1 MAASRTERGQG
12 GAEKL
17 PAGGTRPAAG
27 IGHPVKRVEDDRL
40 VRGRGRYTDDLSI
53 LAGDAAHLF
62 LIRSPHAAARIASI
76 DVEAA
81 RQAEG
86 VLAILTAREMIAENF
101 APFPTRVKR
110 QRADGSPAFE
120 PAYLPLAQDQVR
132 HVGEGVVA
140 VIAETLNQAR
150 DAAELV
156 DIGYEALDAVADTAL
171 AAEMA
176 APRVWSELPDNICF
190 EFRAGD
196 AARAEALFAKAE
208 HVVSERIVISR
219 VGTNSLE
226 PRAALGAYDVRSS
239 RYTLHAG
246 LQSPHMIRNEIAT
259 ILRVATG
266 RVRVVAPD
274 VGGAFG
280 MKGSLHPELVLVL
293 WASRV
298 VGRPV
303 RHTAD
308 RSESFMS
315 DHQARDN
322 VSDVSLALD
331 ADGRFLA
338 LRVDTL
344 ANIGAYVA
352 SNGLHAPT
360 NNVGGLAGV
369 YLTQAFDV
377 RVRGVFSNTVPT
389 CPFRG
394 AGRPEASFLVE
405 TIIDRAAR
413 RLGLD
418 RAEIRRRN
426 MIPPSAMPYRTP
438 LVFTYDCGEFEAV
451 MDTCLNAADWRGF
464 ETRRREAARR
474 GKLRGIGIASVIEI
488 AGGPPERPFEEYAEI
503 RFDPSGDMTIVAGSH
518 SQGQGHETT
527 YHQMAAELLG
537 AASEHVH
544 VVFGD
549 TDAVAHGRGT
559 FGSRTMMAFGASFAR
574 ASERIVERARSIAG
588 HLLEAASEDLVFAGG
603 RFVVAGTD
611 RSLSLREVAAASF
624 QPRLM
629 PPGLEIGLQASASV
643 ALEKSTFPNG
653 CHICE
658 VEIDPE
664 TGQRDIVSYHV
675 VDDVGTVVNPLLLK
689 GQIHGGV
696 AQGAGQ
702 ILDEFIA
709 FDSDAQILSG
719 SFMDYGMPRAT
730 DLPAIVVESHP
741 VPTATNPLGVKGAG
755 EAGTV
760 GALPAVMSAIRDA
773 LAPLGIER
781 VEMPATPLRLWRA
794 IQAARETAS
803 AG

>member
-1 MAASRTERGQG
+1 MNVRAAAAESVG
-12 GAEKL
+12 G
-17 PAGGTRPAAG
+17 AG
-27 IGHPVKRVEDDRL
+27 IGKSVRRVEDERFIQ
-40 VRGRGRYTDDLSI
+40 GRGRYTDDIAAIS
-53 LAGDAAHLF
+53 GNTAHLF
-62 LIRSPHAAARIASI
+62 LLRSPHAAARIVSI
-76 DVEAA
+76 DAVAA

-86 VLAILTAREMIAENF
+86 VLAVITAAEMEAERF
-101 APFPTRVKR
+101 ACFPTRVKR
-110 QRADGSPAFE
+110 QLADGSPALE
-120 PAYLPLAQDQVR
+120 PAYFPLARDQAR

-140 VIAETLNQAR
+140 IVAETLNQAR
-150 DAAELV
+150 DAAEHAETRI
-156 DIGYEALDAVADTAL
+156 DSLDAVADTAR
-171 AAEMA
+171 AAQA
-176 APRVWSELPDNICF
+176 DAPKVWEEFPDNICF
-190 EFRAGD
+190 DFRAGD
-196 AARAEALFAKAE
+196 ALRTEALFARAA
-208 HVVSERIVISR
+208 HVVSECIVISR

-226 PRAALGAYDVRSS
+226 PRAALGEYDPRSG

-246 LQSPHMIRNEIAT
+246 LQSPHMIRGELAT
-259 ILRVATG
+259 IFGIAPG
-266 RVRVVAPD
+266 RIRVVAPD

-293 WASRV
+293 WAARLT
-298 VGRPV
+298 GRSV

-322 VSDVSLALD
+322 VSEVSLALD
-331 ADGRFLA
+331 DDGRFLA
-338 LRVDTL
+338 LRVETL

-369 YLTQAFDV
+369 YTTQAFDV
-377 RVRGVFSNTVPT
+377 KVRGVFSNTVPT

-394 AGRPEASFLVE
+394 AGRPEASFCIE
-405 TIIDRAAR
+405 TIIDKAAR
-413 RLGLD
+413 QLNLD

-426 MIPPSAMPYRTP
+426 MIPPGAMPYRTP
-438 LVFTYDCGEFEAV
+438 LVFTYDSGEFEAV
-451 MDTCLNAADWRGF
+451 MDKCLKAADWKGF
-464 ETRRREAARR
+464 EKRRREAGKR
-474 GKLRGIGIASVIEI
+474 GRLRGIGIACVIEI
-488 AGGPPERPFEEYAEI
+488 AGGPPDRPFEEYAEI
-503 RFDPSGDMTIVAGSH
+503 RFDPTGDMTIFAGSH

-537 AASEHVH
+537 APSAHVR

-559 FGSRTMMAFGASFAR
+559 FGSRTMMAFGAAFVR
-574 ASERIVERARSIAG
+574 ASERIVEKAKPLAG
-588 HLLEAASEDLVFAGG
+588 HLLETAGEDILFERG

-611 RSLSLREVAAASF
+611 RSVSLRDVARASF
-624 QPRLM
+624 QLRTLPA
-629 PPGLEIGLQASASV
+629 GFETGLQASASV
-643 ALEKSTFPNG
+643 ALDKSTFPNG

-658 VEIDPE
+658 VEIDPG
-664 TGQRDIVSYHV
+664 TGQRDIVAYHV

-709 FDSDAQILSG
+709 FDADAQVLSG

-730 DLPAIVVESHP
+730 DLPAIGVESHP
-741 VPTATNPLGVKGAG
+741 VPTTTNPLGVKGAG

-773 LAPLGIER
+773 LAPLGIKEFA
-781 VEMPATPLRLWRA
+781 MPATPLRLWRA
-794 IQAARETAS
+794 IRDAQA
-803 AG
+803 GP

>member
-1 MAASRTERGQG
+1 MNAQPAKAGSP
-12 GAEKL
+12 AVA
-17 PAGGTRPAAG
+17 AGGLG
-27 IGHPVKRVEDDRL
+27 QPVRRVEDERL
-40 VRGRGRYTDDLSI
+40 IQGGGRYTDDLAALSG
-53 LAGDAAHLF
+53 AAAHLY
-62 LIRSPHAAARIASI
+62 LLRSPHAAARILSI

-86 VLAILTAREMIAENF
+86 VLAVLMGKDMEAEDF
-101 APFPTRVKR
+101 APIPTRVKR
-110 QRADGSPAFE
+110 QRADGSPSLE
-120 PAYLPLAQDQVR
+120 PPYFPLAREHVR

-140 VIAETLNQAR
+140 VVAETLNQAR

-156 DIGYEALDAVADTAL
+156 DIRYELGDAVADTAL
-171 AAEMA
+171 AARDG
-176 APRVWSELPDNICF
+176 APKVWADLPDNICF
-190 EFRAGD
+190 DFHAGD
-196 AARAEALFAKAE
+196 AARAETLFAQAA

-226 PRAALGAYDVRSS
+226 PRAALGDFDPRTG

-246 LQSPHMIRNEIAT
+246 LQSPHMIRGELAT
-259 ILRVATG
+259 ILRVPPG
-266 RVRVVAPD
+266 GIRVVAPD

-293 WASRV
+293 WAAKLI
-298 VGRPV
+298 GRPV

-322 VSDVSLALD
+322 VSEVSLALD
-331 ADGRFLA
+331 AEGRFLA
-338 LRVDTL
+338 LRVETL

-369 YLTQAFDV
+369 YTTEAFDV

-394 AGRPEASFLVE
+394 AGRPEASFCIE

-413 RLGLD
+413 VLGLD

-438 LVFTYDCGEFEAV
+438 LVFTYDSGEFEAV
-451 MDTCLNAADWRGF
+451 MDKCLKAADWNGF
-464 ETRRREAARR
+464 EARRKEAAQR
-474 GKLRGIGIASVIEI
+474 GRLRGIGIASVIEI
-488 AGGPPERPFEEYAEI
+488 AGGPPDRPFEEYAEI
-503 RFDPSGDMTIVAGSH
+503 RFDPSGDMTIFAGSH

-537 AASEHVH
+537 AASEHVR

-559 FGSRTMMAFGASFAR
+559 FGSRTMMAFGTAFSR
-574 ASERIVERARSIAG
+574 ASERIVEKAKPIAG
-588 HLLEAASEDLVFAGG
+588 HLLEAASEDIVFECG

-611 RSLSLREVAAASF
+611 RSVSLRDVAAASF
-624 QPRLM
+624 QLRFLPAGFET
-629 PPGLEIGLQASASV
+629 GLKASASV
-643 ALEKSTFPNG
+643 ALDKSTFPNG

-658 VEIDPE
+658 VEIDPQ
-664 TGQRDIVSYHV
+664 TGLRDIVSYHV
-675 VDDVGTVVNPLLLK
+675 VDDVGVVVNPLLLK

-709 FDSDAQILSG
+709 YDSDAQVLTG

-730 DLPAIVVESHP
+730 DLPAIGVESHP
-741 VPTATNPLGVKGAG
+741 VPTTTNPLGVKGAG

-773 LAPLGIER
+773 LFPLGIEQ

-794 IQAARETAS
+794 IRDARAASRPE
-803 AG
+803 

>member
-1 MAASRTERGQG
+1 MSLEPARADNSSGISG
-12 GAEKL
+12 GLGK
-17 PAGGTRPAAG
+17 
-27 IGHPVKRVEDDRL
+27 PVRRVEDGRL
-40 VRGRGRYTDDLSI
+40 VQGRGRYTDDIAALS
-53 LAGDAAHLF
+53 GDAAHLYV
-62 LIRSPHAAARIASI
+62 LRSPHAAARILSI
-76 DVEAA
+76 DAQGA

-86 VLAILTAREMIAENF
+86 VLAVLTAREMEAEGF
-101 APFPTRVKR
+101 APIPTRVKR
-110 QRADGSPAFE
+110 QRADGSPSPE
-120 PAYLPLAQDQVR
+120 PPYFPLARGQAR

-140 VIAETLNQAR
+140 IVAETLNQAR

-156 DIGYEALDAVADTAL
+156 DIRYGPVEAVADTTQ
-171 AAEMA
+171 AARGD
-176 APRVWSELPDNICF
+176 APQVWADLPDNICF
-190 EFRAGD
+190 DFRAGD
-196 AARAEALFAKAE
+196 VARTEALFAQAA
-208 HVVSERIVISR
+208 HIVSERIVISR

-226 PRAALGAYDVRSS
+226 PRNALGAFDPRTG

-246 LQSPHMIRNEIAT
+246 LQSPHMIRGELAT
-259 ILRVATG
+259 ILRVPPG
-266 RVRVVAPD
+266 GIRVVAPD

-293 WASRV
+293 WAAKLT
-298 VGRPV
+298 GRSV

-308 RSESFMS
+308 RSEGFMS

-331 ADGRFLA
+331 ERGGFLA
-338 LRVDTL
+338 LRVETL

-360 NNVGGLAGV
+360 NNIGGLAGV
-369 YLTQAFDV
+369 YTTPAFDV

-394 AGRPEASFLVE
+394 AGRPEASFCIE

-413 RLGLD
+413 KLGLD

-426 MIPPSAMPYRTP
+426 MIPSSAMPYRTP
-438 LVFTYDCGEFEAV
+438 LVFTYDSGEFEAV
-451 MDTCLNAADWRGF
+451 MDKCLKAADWKGF
-464 ETRRREAARR
+464 EQRRREARKR

-488 AGGPPERPFEEYAEI
+488 AGGPPDRPFEEYAEI
-503 RFDPSGDMTIVAGSH
+503 RFDAAGDMTILAGSH

-537 AASEHVH
+537 AASETVK
-544 VVFGD
+544 VLFGD
-549 TDAVAHGRGT
+549 TDVVAHGRGT
-559 FGSRTMMAFGASFAR
+559 FGSRTMMAFGAAFSR
-574 ASERIVERARSIAG
+574 ASERIVEKAKPIAG
-588 HLLEAASEDLVFAGG
+588 HLLEAASEDIVFERG
-603 RFVVAGTD
+603 RFLVAGTD
-611 RSLSLREVAAASF
+611 RSVLLREVAAASF
-624 QPRLM
+624 QLRSLPA
-629 PPGLEIGLQASASV
+629 GFETGLQASASV
-643 ALEKSTFPNG
+643 ALDKSTFPNG

-658 VEIDPE
+658 IEIDPE
-664 TGQRDIVSYHV
+664 TGHRDIIAYHV

-696 AQGAGQ
+696 AQGVGQ

-709 FDSDAQILSG
+709 FDSDAQVLTG
-719 SFMDYGMPRAT
+719 SFMDYGMPRAM
-730 DLPAIVVESHP
+730 DLPPIGVESHP
-741 VPTATNPLGVKGAG
+741 VPTTTNPLGVKGAG

-773 LAPLGIER
+773 LAPLGIEQ

-794 IQAARETAS
+794 IQTARAAS
-803 AG
+803 QPLSG

>member
-1 MAASRTERGQG
+1 MTMSAA
-12 GAEKL
+12 
-17 PAGGTRPAAG
+17 AAG
-27 IGHPVKRVEDDRL
+27 SAEAPGIGKPVRRVEDERFIQ
-40 VRGRGRYTDDLSI
+40 GRGRYTDDIAAIS
-53 LAGDAAHLF
+53 GEAAHLF
-62 LIRSPHAAARIASI
+62 LLRSPHAAARIVSI
-76 DVEAA
+76 DVAAA
-81 RQAEG
+81 REAEG
-86 VLAILTAREMIAENF
+86 VLAVLTPAEMEVEGFAR
-101 APFPTRVKR
+101 FPTRVKR
-110 QRADGSPAFE
+110 QRADGSPALE
-120 PAYLPLAQDQVR
+120 PGYFPLARDAAR

-140 VIAETLNQAR
+140 IVAETLNQAR

-156 DIGYEALDAVADTAL
+156 DIRYEPLDAVADTAR
-171 AAEMA
+171 AAEID
-176 APRVWSELPDNICF
+176 APKVWAEFPDNICF

-196 AARAEALFAKAE
+196 APQAEVLFAGAA

-219 VGTNSLE
+219 VGTNALE
-226 PRAALGAYDVRSS
+226 PRAALGEYDPRTG

-246 LQSPHMIRNEIAT
+246 LQSPHMIRGELAT
-259 ILRVATG
+259 ILGVVPG
-266 RVRVVAPD
+266 RIRVVAPD

-293 WASRV
+293 WAARLT
-298 VGRPV
+298 GRPV

-331 ADGRFLA
+331 ERGRFLA
-338 LRVDTL
+338 LRVETL

-369 YLTQAFDV
+369 YTTQAFDV

-394 AGRPEASFLVE
+394 AGRPEASFCIE
-405 TIIDRAAR
+405 TIIDKAAR
-413 RLGLD
+413 KLALD

-426 MIPPSAMPYRTP
+426 LIPPAAMPYRTP
-438 LVFTYDCGEFEAV
+438 LVFTYDSGEFEAV
-451 MDTCLNAADWRGF
+451 MDKCLKAADWKGF
-464 ETRRREAARR
+464 EKRR
-474 GKLRGIGIASVIEI
+474 GEAKRRGMLRGIGIACVIEI
-488 AGGPPERPFEEYAEI
+488 AGGPPDRPFEEYAEI
-503 RFDPSGDMTIVAGSH
+503 RFDPCGDMTIFAGSH

-537 AASEHVH
+537 AASKEVR

-559 FGSRTMMAFGASFAR
+559 FGSRTMMAFGAAFVR
-574 ASERIVERARSIAG
+574 ASERIVEKAKPLAS
-588 HLLEAASEDLVFAGG
+588 HLLEAASEDLMFEHG
-603 RFVVAGTD
+603 RFVVTGTD
-611 RSLSLREVAAASF
+611 RSISLRDVAIASF
-624 QPRLM
+624 QLRVL
-629 PPGLEIGLQASASV
+629 PPGFETGLQASASV
-643 ALEKSTFPNG
+643 ALDKSTFPNG

-658 VEIDPE
+658 VEIDPQ
-664 TGQRDIVSYHV
+664 TGHRDIVAYHV

-709 FDSDAQILSG
+709 FDADAQVLSG
-719 SFMDYGMPRAT
+719 SFMDYGMPRAM
-730 DLPAIVVESHP
+730 DLPSIGVESHP
-741 VPTATNPLGVKGAG
+741 VPTTTNPLGVKGAG

-773 LAPLGIER
+773 LAPLGIE
-781 VEMPATPLRLWRA
+781 EFTMPATPLRLWRA
-794 IQAARETAS
+794 IQDARIS
-803 AG
+803 